1 MPGWMIAH
9 LNDHKGPVTD
19 PSLNGIVDTLRGLGC
34 FGFVA
39 TEEGFKCEFDGWESG
54 RTMRFHL
61 FYDRGDL
68 GPFRLY
74 AGGLDI
80 TDVKSL
86 VTDLRK
92 GR

>member
-1 MPGWMIAH
+1 MIAK

-19 PSLNGIVDTLRGLGC
+19 PSLDGIVGTLRGLGC

-39 TEEGFKCEFDGWESG
+39 TEEGFKCEFDAEVGG
-54 RTMRFHL
+54 RKMRLHL
-61 FYDRGDL
+61 FYDRSEDADL

-74 AGGLDI
+74 GGGMDI
-80 TDVKSL
+80 DDVKRL

-92 GR
+92 GS